1 MLRGGLEWW
10 HIVILLVVLFAL
22 FGYKKLPSATKSV
35 AQSLKIFRDETKGLR
50 GGHDEDSPVP
60 PGEHVSSTGTGTAA
74 IPAPV
79 PAAVPVPVP
88 VAEPVTVPAPPAH
101 DGQGSQVAQPATVA
115 APAPNAGVS
124 SNAGQSLAPR
134 PKSR

>member
-50 GGHDEDSPVP
+50 GGHDEESPASA
-60 PGEHVSSTGTGTAA
+60 GEHVSSIGPGSAA
-74 IPAPV
+74 IPAPA
-79 PAAVPVPVP
+79 PA
-88 VAEPVTVPAPPAH
+88 PVTVPAAPPQEHA
-101 DGQGSQVAQPATVA
+101 SAQVAEPAAVA
-115 APAPNAGVS
+115 APAPNAGTPAG
-124 SNAGQSLAPR
+124 AGQSLAPR